1 MNWVGLKQAV
11 VVTHRQ
17 QTAQKMALN
26 TMGWVGLKQA
36 VVVTHRQ
43 QTAQNGVE
51 YHGLGWFEASSG
63 SHPPPAN
70 RTKMALNTMGWVGLK
85 QAVVVTHRQ
94 QTAQKNGVEYHG
106 LGWFEASISSQPP
119 PGKVLIP
126 QSCKV

>member
-1 MNWVGLKQAV
+1 MSRSRQKMALNTMGWVGLKQAV

-17 QTAQKMALN
+17 QTAQNGVEYHELGWFEASSGGHPPPANRTKMALN

-70 RTKMALNTMGWVGLK
+70 RSKW
-85 QAVVVTHRQ
+85 R
-94 QTAQKNGVEYHG
+94 
-106 LGWFEASISSQPP
+106 
-119 PGKVLIP
+119 
-126 QSCKV
+126 